1 VHKIIPLALFVSVS
15 LIIGNQ
21 AAFAETNIW
30 GFYGEFFGSKQ
41 DAANPGPLS
50 SIDNIANTG
59 GDGVTIHPTGV
70 ATYQNVANAMMSPGI
85 LSGPTLVAK
94 CFEGIPNPEESA
106 ADWIF
111 GGIGN
116 ALPFKCIQN
125 QRNAGDLGL
134 GVKDPAV
141 PAQGQVQELEV
152 EVGQLVVID
161 LTAILPTNPTNPH
174 TNFMFRISSNS
185 MGEKSWVATSDK
197 PPENIL
203 IFPGDFTP
211 LGPDNGFFAGCETDE
226 QPCAN
231 NDAYISFI
239 PEEYLYYTQT
249 TRERDNLLQQ
259 IKADKIVM
267 IGGELIPLDT
277 TMVLLGATKTTASWM
292 IPVLVA
298 GIGIGIVIVRKF

>member
-1 VHKIIPLALFVSVS
+1 VHKIIPLVLFVSVS

-134 GVKDPAV
+134 GVRDPAV
-141 PAQGQVQELEV
+141 PAAPLVQPLEV

-161 LTAILPTNPTNPH
+161 LTAILPLSADPH

-185 MGEKSWVATSDK
+185 EGEKSWVAVSDK
-197 PPENIL
+197 PPMGIL
-203 IFPGDFTP
+203 SFPGDFTT
-211 LGPDNGFFAGCETDE
+211 LGTEGGFFPGCPAGCD
-226 QPCAN
+226 N
-231 NDAYISFI
+231 NDSYISFD
-239 PEEYLYYTQT
+239 PKNYLYYTQT

-259 IKADKIVM
+259 IKADRIVM

-277 TMVLLGATKTTASWM
+277 TMVLLGATQTTAAWM